1 MLKRI
6 GAIITATGA
15 AAVLTAGLTAAPSF
29 ATNTRITWTITPGGA
44 VTGSAGTTTLKDT
57 ATGTTLTCASSA
69 TAATLKSGSGQ
80 TNPIGKITS
89 VTFSNCTG
97 PGGLTFTATTTAS
110 STNPYPLSG
119 STFNSTSGVTTGK
132 ITNIKAS
139 ISGAG
144 CSASVAGTTAT
155 TPGKVTGK
163 YNNGT
168 GKLSTSGG
176 NLHIWNVSGCFGL
189 IANGD
194 PSTFKGVYTI
204 SPKQKITSP

>member
-6 GAIITATGA
+6 GAIVTAAGA
-15 AAVLTAGLTAAPSF
+15 AAVLTAGLAAAPSF
-29 ATNTRITWTITPGGA
+29 ATTIRATWTITPGGA
-44 VTGSAGTTTLKDT
+44 VTGKASTTTLKDT
-57 ATGTTLTCASSA
+57 KTGTTLTCASSA
-69 TAATLKSGSGQ
+69 TTATLKSGSGQ

-97 PGGLTFTATTTAS
+97 PGGLVFTATTTAS
-110 STNPYPLSG
+110 SSNPYPLNATG
-119 STFNSTSGVTTGK
+119 YNSTSGVTTGN

-139 ISGAG
+139 ISGPG

-155 TPGKVTGK
+155 STGKVTGK
-163 YNNGT
+163 YSNST
-168 GKLSTSGG
+168 GKLTTSGG

-194 PSTFKGVYTI
+194 PSTFKGSYAI